1 MNSIDDYPDPQEIS
15 DHYVHEIHLLFDSI
29 PEKMV
34 PFEIIRKFN
43 YEYAEKFIQ
52 QYADDK
58 PYLKTLTRSMVRM
71 MHKNAEIEQNMSQQ
85 RFFIFAQVTM
95 ELWLLH
101 IVKKVIEFA
110 EENYLEKLME

>member
-15 DHYVHEIHLLFDSI
+15 DHYVHEIHLLFNSI

-43 YEYAEKFIQ
+43 YEYVEKFIQ

-58 PYLKTLTRSMVRM
+58 PYLKKLTHSMVRM
-71 MHKNAEIEQNMSQQ
+71 MHKNAEVEKNMSQQ

-101 IVKKVIEFA
+101 VVKKVIEFA
-110 EENYLEKLME
+110 EDHYLENLME